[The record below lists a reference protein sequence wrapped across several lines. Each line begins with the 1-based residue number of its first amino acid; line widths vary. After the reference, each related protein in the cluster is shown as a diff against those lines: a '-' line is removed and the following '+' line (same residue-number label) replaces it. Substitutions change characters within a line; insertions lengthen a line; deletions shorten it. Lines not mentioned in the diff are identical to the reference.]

1 MNDVPPKPR
10 LRGWFHLGM
19 APVVQLASL
28 ILIVVAPSLIARIS
42 IATYLVGATL
52 LFATSAI
59 YHRGTWSPR
68 TWAFLRRFDH
78 SNIFLLIAGS

>member
-1 MNDVPPKPR
+1 MEELLPKPR

-19 APVVQLASL
+19 APFVQLAGL
-28 ILIVVAPSLIARIS
+28 ILIVVAPALIARIG
-42 IATYLVGATL
+42 IAIYLVGATL

-68 TWAFLRRFDH
+68 MGGFLRRLDQH
-78 SNIFLLIAGS
+78 